1 MGSGLAI
8 KHYIQPKS
16 YISFRVYCIS
26 FWILFQQVCISHP
39 HPDLL
44 PSREKRNK
52 EIGGGNVEN

>member
-1 MGSGLAI
+1 
-8 KHYIQPKS
+8 
-16 YISFRVYCIS
+16 
-26 FWILFQQVCISHP
+26 LFQQVCISHP